1 MAADTFQDEPSCGRP
16 CLILGSVSPPNCNG
30 TDSERSFWHRGPS
43 QSDSQGPV
51 SRVTAECESA
61 CYEGKGGNA
70 LTAETKAR
78 ARKHILVRRGTRA
91 TGAQTLSF
99 SLGRTGRDRL
109 GGNIRSGVFVVHDS
123 RRNRHPSGRSIASR
137 SVDLPSGVS
146 GKPRWLFALENGSWN
161 TLSAPRDKTLSLLSL
176 LVGPL
181 VNRRRFGARGSC
193 FYAP

>member
-1 MAADTFQDEPSCGRP
+1 MAADTFQAEPYSRIP
-16 CLILGSVSPPNCNG
+16 SSILGSLSPPNCNG
-30 TDSERSFWHRGPS
+30 TDSERSCWHRRPS

-51 SRVTAECESA
+51 SRVTAGCESA
-61 CYEGKGGNA
+61 CYEGKGANA
-70 LTAETKAR
+70 LIAETKTR
-78 ARKHILVRRGTRA
+78 ERKYILVRRGNRA
-91 TGAQTLSF
+91 TDAQTLSF
-99 SLGRTGRDRL
+99 SLRRTGRARL

-146 GKPRWLFALENGSWN
+146 GKPRCLFALENGSRN
-161 TLSAPRDKTLSLLSL
+161 TLTAPRDKTSSFSPL

-181 VNRRRFGARGSC
+181 VNRRRFEVRGSC